1 MDRCPLPILMIISA
15 YQHTSE
21 MLAQELTQLCGAD
34 YTFLRMSLEQSDTLF
49 SALMPLLDTD

>member
-49 SALMPLLDTD
+49 SALMPL